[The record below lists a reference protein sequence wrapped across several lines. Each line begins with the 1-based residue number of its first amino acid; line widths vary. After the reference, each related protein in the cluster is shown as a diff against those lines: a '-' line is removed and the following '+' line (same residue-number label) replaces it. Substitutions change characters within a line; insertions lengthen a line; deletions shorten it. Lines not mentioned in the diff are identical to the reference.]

1 MKFKKT
7 LLLKDCWGC
16 PDKKMNFIF
25 TEDQIQFKEAIKS
38 FLIDECTPKS
48 IREGWEAKRSFNL
61 DRWSSLIDL
70 GVLNSNLPEEK
81 GGLGMDQVTLALMVE
96 EMGYAGLPEPVAEQ
110 TFLINDLI
118 SILPQKITEAI
129 EDHYEAGTKYISLA
143 HPLAPN
149 PLFANDSAGL
159 IIFSESECKFISK
172 DDMDIELITSNDPS
186 REIYRINSI
195 KNSISSNENFTELNT
210 AVCARGALMTAALL
224 IGLAQKMID
233 LSSVYVL
240 DRTQFGKPIGSFQAV
255 KHMLA
260 DVAVRIEFA
269 KPAVYRAAYSLAE
282 NNPKSALHCAH
293 AKFMCAQAVEL
304 ACKNS
309 IQAHGAMGY
318 TWEMDLHIYMRKA
331 WSMMA
336 CWGNEDKQQDIIF
349 KTLSS
354 SNEELGVL
362 YTF

>member
-1 MKFKKT
+1 
-7 LLLKDCWGC
+7 
-16 PDKKMNFIF
+16 MNFIF
-25 TEDQIQFKEAIKS
+25 TEEQTQFKDAIKS
-38 FLIDECTPKS
+38 FLAEECAPAS
-48 IREGWEAKRSFNL
+48 IRDGWQKNKSFNL
-61 DRWSSLIDL
+61 ERWKNLIEL
-70 GVLNSNLPEEK
+70 GVLSSNLSEEK
-81 GGLGMDQVTLALMVE
+81 GGLGMDQVTLAMMVE

-110 TFLINDLI
+110 IFLVNDVI
-118 SILPQKITEAI
+118 PFLPKNITEAV
-129 EDHYEAGTKYISLA
+129 ESNYNDGTQYIALA

-149 PLFANDSAGL
+149 PLFLNDAAGL
-159 IIFSESECKFISK
+159 ILIDSSECKFIAK
-172 DDMDIELITSNDPS
+172 DDMDFEIISSNDPS
-186 REIYRINSI
+186 RELFKVSSMNDA
-195 KNSISSNENFTELNT
+195 ISTSENFDELNS
-210 AVCARGALMTAALL
+210 AVSSRGSLMTAALL

-240 DRTQFGKPIGSFQAV
+240 DRAQFGKPIGSFQAV

-260 DVAVRIEFA
+260 DVAVKIEFA
-269 KPAVYRAAYSLAE
+269 KPAVYRAAYSLSQ

-293 AKFMCAQAVEL
+293 AKLMCTQAAEL

-336 CWGNEDKQQDIIF
+336 CWGNEDRQQELIY

-354 SNEELGVL
+354 TSEELGVL

>member
-1 MKFKKT
+1 
-7 LLLKDCWGC
+7 
-16 PDKKMNFIF
+16 MNFIF
-25 TEDQIQFKEAIKS
+25 TEEQIQFKDAIKS
-38 FLIDECTPKS
+38 FLAEECAPAS
-48 IREGWEAKRSFNL
+48 IRDGWQKNKSFNL
-61 DRWSSLIDL
+61 ERWKNLIEL
-70 GVLNSNLPEEK
+70 GVLSSNLPEKK

-110 TFLINDLI
+110 IFLVNDVI
-118 SILPQKITEAI
+118 PFLPKNVTEAV
-129 EDHYEAGTKYISLA
+129 ESNFNDGTQYIALA

-149 PLFANDSAGL
+149 PLFLNDAAGL
-159 IIFSESECKFISK
+159 ILLDNSECKFIAK
-172 DDMDIELITSNDPS
+172 NDMDFEIISSNDPS
-186 REIYRINSI
+186 RELFKVSSMNDA
-195 KNSISSNENFTELNT
+195 ISTSENFDELNS
-210 AVCARGALMTAALL
+210 AVSSRGSLMTAALL
-224 IGLAQKMID
+224 IGLAQKMVD
-233 LSSVYVL
+233 LSSIYVL

-260 DVAVRIEFA
+260 DVAVKIEFA
-269 KPAVYRAAYSLAE
+269 KPAVYRAAYSLSE

-293 AKFMCAQAVEL
+293 AKLMCAQAAEL

-336 CWGNEDKQQDIIF
+336 CWGNEDKQQELIF

-354 SNEELGVL
+354 TSEELGVL

>member
-1 MKFKKT
+1 
-7 LLLKDCWGC
+7 
-16 PDKKMNFIF
+16 MNFIF
-25 TEDQIQFKEAIKS
+25 TEEQTQFKDAIKS
-38 FLIDECTPKS
+38 FLAEECAPAS
-48 IREGWEAKRSFNL
+48 IRDGWQKNKSFNL
-61 DRWSSLIDL
+61 ERWKNLIEL
-70 GVLNSNLPEEK
+70 GVLSSNLSEEK
-81 GGLGMDQVTLALMVE
+81 GGLGMDQVTLAMMVE

-110 TFLINDLI
+110 IFLVNDVI
-118 SILPQKITEAI
+118 PFLPKNITEAV
-129 EDHYEAGTKYISLA
+129 ESNYNDGTQYIALA

-149 PLFANDSAGL
+149 PLFLNDAAGL
-159 IIFSESECKFISK
+159 ILLDSSECKFIAK
-172 DDMDIELITSNDPS
+172 DDMDFEIISSNDPS
-186 REIYRINSI
+186 RELF
-195 KNSISSNENFTELNT
+195 KISSMNDAISTSENFDELNS
-210 AVCARGALMTAALL
+210 AVSSRGSLMTAALL

-240 DRTQFGKPIGSFQAV
+240 DRAQFGKPIGSFQAV

-260 DVAVRIEFA
+260 DVAVKIEFA
-269 KPAVYRAAYSLAE
+269 KPAVYRAAYSLSQ

-293 AKFMCAQAVEL
+293 AKLMCTQAAEL

-336 CWGNEDKQQDIIF
+336 CWGNEDRQQELIY

-354 SNEELGVL
+354 TSEELGVL

>member
-1 MKFKKT
+1 
-7 LLLKDCWGC
+7 
-16 PDKKMNFIF
+16 MNFIF
-25 TEDQIQFKEAIKS
+25 TDEQLQFKEAINS
-38 FLIDECTPKS
+38 FLIDECSPKS
-48 IREGWEAKRSFNL
+48 IREGWEIKKSFNS
-61 DRWSSLIDL
+61 DRWHSLLKL
-70 GVLNSNLPEEK
+70 GVLRSNLPEED
-81 GGLGMDQVTLALMVE
+81 GGLGMDQVALALMVE

-110 TFLINDLI
+110 IFLVNDL
-118 SILPQKITEAI
+118 LPFLPDKIKKII
-129 EDHYEAGTKYISLA
+129 EDNFEAGARYISVA

-149 PLFANDSAGL
+149 PLFLNDSFGL
-159 IIFSESECKFISK
+159 LLFDKHECKFILK
-172 DDMDIELITSNDPS
+172 DNIDSEVIASNDPS
-186 REIYRINSI
+186 RELFNVKSI
-195 KNSISSNENFTELNT
+195 KKSISSSENFDVLNV
-210 AVCARGALMTAALL
+210 AIASRGALMTAALL

-233 LSSVYVL
+233 LSSAYVV

-260 DVAVRIEFA
+260 DVAVAIEFA
-269 KPAVYRAAYSLAE
+269 KPAVYRAACSLFE
-282 NNPKSALHCAH
+282 SNPKSALHCAH
-293 AKFMCAQAVEL
+293 AKYMCSQAAEL

-336 CWGNEDKQQDIIF
+336 CWGNEDRQQDIIF

-354 SNEELGVL
+354 SSEELGVM

>member
-1 MKFKKT
+1 
-7 LLLKDCWGC
+7 
-16 PDKKMNFIF
+16 MNFIF
-25 TEDQIQFKEAIKS
+25 TEEQTQFKDAIKS
-38 FLIDECTPKS
+38 FLAEECAPAS
-48 IREGWEAKRSFNL
+48 IRDGWQKNKSFNL
-61 DRWSSLIDL
+61 ERWKNLIEL
-70 GVLNSNLPEEK
+70 GVLSSNLPEEK
-81 GGLGMDQVTLALMVE
+81 GGLGMDQVTLAMMVE

-110 TFLINDLI
+110 IFLVNDVI
-118 SILPQKITEAI
+118 PFLPKNITEAV
-129 EDHYEAGTKYISLA
+129 ESNYNDGTQYIALA

-149 PLFANDSAGL
+149 PLFLNDAAGL
-159 IIFSESECKFISK
+159 ILLDNSECKFIAK
-172 DDMDIELITSNDPS
+172 DDMDFEIISSNDPS
-186 REIYRINSI
+186 RELF
-195 KNSISSNENFTELNT
+195 KISSMNDAISTSENFDELNS
-210 AVCARGALMTAALL
+210 AVSSRGSLMTAALL

-240 DRTQFGKPIGSFQAV
+240 DRAQFGKPIGSFQAV

-260 DVAVRIEFA
+260 DVAVKIEFA
-269 KPAVYRAAYSLAE
+269 KPAVYRAAYSLSQ

-293 AKFMCAQAVEL
+293 AKLMCTQAAEL

-336 CWGNEDKQQDIIF
+336 CWGNEDRQQELIY

-354 SNEELGVL
+354 TSEELGVL

>member
-1 MKFKKT
+1 
-7 LLLKDCWGC
+7 
-16 PDKKMNFIF
+16 MNFIF
-25 TEDQIQFKEAIKS
+25 TEEQIQFKDAIKS
-38 FLIDECTPKS
+38 FLAEECAPAS
-48 IREGWEAKRSFNL
+48 IRDGWQKNKSFNL
-61 DRWSSLIDL
+61 ERWKNLIEL
-70 GVLNSNLPEEK
+70 GVLSSNLSEEK
-81 GGLGMDQVTLALMVE
+81 GGLGMDQVTLAMMVE

-110 TFLINDLI
+110 IFLVNDVI
-118 SILPQKITEAI
+118 PFLPKNITEAV
-129 EDHYEAGTKYISLA
+129 ESNYNDGTQYIALA

-149 PLFANDSAGL
+149 PLFLNDAAGL
-159 IIFSESECKFISK
+159 ILLDSSECKFIAK
-172 DDMDIELITSNDPS
+172 DDMDFEIISSNDPS
-186 REIYRINSI
+186 RELFKVSSMNDA
-195 KNSISSNENFTELNT
+195 ISTSENFDELNS
-210 AVCARGALMTAALL
+210 AVSSRGSLMTAALL

-240 DRTQFGKPIGSFQAV
+240 DRAQFGKPIGSFQAV

-260 DVAVRIEFA
+260 DVAVKIEFA
-269 KPAVYRAAYSLAE
+269 KPAVYRAAYSLSE

-293 AKFMCAQAVEL
+293 AKLMCAQAAEL

-336 CWGNEDKQQDIIF
+336 CWGNEDRQQELIY

-354 SNEELGVL
+354 TSEELGVL

>member
-1 MKFKKT
+1 
-7 LLLKDCWGC
+7 
-16 PDKKMNFIF
+16 MNFIF
-25 TEDQIQFKEAIKS
+25 TEEQIQFKDAIKS
-38 FLIDECTPKS
+38 FLAEECAPAS
-48 IREGWEAKRSFNL
+48 IRDGWQKNKSFNL
-61 DRWSSLIDL
+61 ERWKNLIEL
-70 GVLNSNLPEEK
+70 GVLSSNLPEEK

-110 TFLINDLI
+110 IFLVNDVI
-118 SILPQKITEAI
+118 PFLPKNVSEAV
-129 EDHYEAGTKYISLA
+129 ESNYNDGTQYIALA

-149 PLFANDSAGL
+149 PLFLNDAAGL
-159 IIFSESECKFISK
+159 ISLDNSECKFIAK
-172 DDMDIELITSNDPS
+172 EDMDFEIISSNDPS
-186 REIYRINSI
+186 RELFKVSSMNDA
-195 KNSISSNENFTELNT
+195 ISTSENFDELNS
-210 AVCARGALMTAALL
+210 AVSSRGSLMTAALL
-224 IGLAQKMID
+224 IGLAQKMVD
-233 LSSVYVL
+233 LSSIYVL

-260 DVAVRIEFA
+260 DVAVKIEFA
-269 KPAVYRAAYSLAE
+269 KPAVYRAAYSLSQ

-293 AKFMCAQAVEL
+293 AKLMCTQAAEL

-336 CWGNEDKQQDIIF
+336 CWGNEDRQQELIY

-354 SNEELGVL
+354 TSEELGVL

>member
-1 MKFKKT
+1 
-7 LLLKDCWGC
+7 
-16 PDKKMNFIF
+16 MNFIF
-25 TEDQIQFKEAIKS
+25 TEEQIQFKDTIKS
-38 FLIDECTPKS
+38 FLAEESTPAS
-48 IREGWEAKRSFNL
+48 IRDGWEKNKSFNFE
-61 DRWSSLIDL
+61 RWKNLIEL
-70 GVLNSNLPEEK
+70 GVLNSNLPEAK

-110 TFLINDLI
+110 IFLVNDVI
-118 SILPQKITEAI
+118 PFLPKNITEAV
-129 EDHYEAGTKYISLA
+129 ESNYNDGTQYIALA

-149 PLFANDSAGL
+149 PLFLNDAAGL
-159 IIFSESECKFISK
+159 ILLDNSECNFIAK
-172 DDMDIELITSNDPS
+172 DDMDFESISSNDPS
-186 REIYRINSI
+186 RELFQI
-195 KNSISSNENFTELNT
+195 ISMNKVISASENFDELNT
-210 AVCARGALMTAALL
+210 AVSARGALMTASLL

-260 DVAVRIEFA
+260 DVAVKIEFA
-269 KPAVYRAAYSLAE
+269 KPAVYRAAYSLSE

-293 AKFMCAQAVEL
+293 AKLMCAQAAEL

-336 CWGNEDKQQDIIF
+336 CWGNEDRQQDIIF

-354 SNEELGVL
+354 ASEELGVL

>member
-1 MKFKKT
+1 
-7 LLLKDCWGC
+7 
-16 PDKKMNFIF
+16 MNFIF
-25 TEDQIQFKEAIKS
+25 TEEQTQFKDAIKS
-38 FLIDECTPKS
+38 FLAEECAPAS
-48 IREGWEAKRSFNL
+48 IRDGWQKNKSFNL
-61 DRWSSLIDL
+61 ERWKNLIEL
-70 GVLNSNLPEEK
+70 GVLSSNLSEEK
-81 GGLGMDQVTLALMVE
+81 GGLGMDQVTLAMMVE

-110 TFLINDLI
+110 IFLVNDVI
-118 SILPQKITEAI
+118 PFLPKNITEAV
-129 EDHYEAGTKYISLA
+129 ESNYNDGTQYIALA

-149 PLFANDSAGL
+149 PLFLNDAAGL
-159 IIFSESECKFISK
+159 ILLDSSECKFIAK
-172 DDMDIELITSNDPS
+172 DDMDFEIISSNDPS
-186 REIYRINSI
+186 RELFKVSSMNDA
-195 KNSISSNENFTELNT
+195 ISTSENFDELNS
-210 AVCARGALMTAALL
+210 AVSSRGSLMTAALL

-240 DRTQFGKPIGSFQAV
+240 DRAQFGKPIGSFQAV

-260 DVAVRIEFA
+260 DVAVKIEFA
-269 KPAVYRAAYSLAE
+269 KPAVYRAAYSLSQ

-293 AKFMCAQAVEL
+293 AKLMCTQAAEL

-336 CWGNEDKQQDIIF
+336 CWGNEDRQQELIY
-349 KTLSS
+349 KTLSPTS
-354 SNEELGVL
+354 EELGVL

>member
-1 MKFKKT
+1 
-7 LLLKDCWGC
+7 
-16 PDKKMNFIF
+16 MNFIF
-25 TEDQIQFKEAIKS
+25 TEEQIQFKDAIKS
-38 FLIDECTPKS
+38 FLAEECAPAS
-48 IREGWEAKRSFNL
+48 IRDGWQKNKSFNL
-61 DRWSSLIDL
+61 ERWKNLIEL
-70 GVLNSNLPEEK
+70 GVLSSNLSEEK
-81 GGLGMDQVTLALMVE
+81 GGLGMDQVTLAMMVE

-110 TFLINDLI
+110 IFLVNDVI
-118 SILPQKITEAI
+118 PFLPKNITEAV
-129 EDHYEAGTKYISLA
+129 ESNYNDGTQYIALA

-149 PLFANDSAGL
+149 PLFLNDAAGL
-159 IIFSESECKFISK
+159 ILLDSSECKFIAK
-172 DDMDIELITSNDPS
+172 DDMDFEIISSNDPS
-186 REIYRINSI
+186 RELFKVSSMNDA
-195 KNSISSNENFTELNT
+195 ISTSENFDELNS
-210 AVCARGALMTAALL
+210 AVSSRGSLMTAALL

-240 DRTQFGKPIGSFQAV
+240 DRAQFGKPIGSFQAV

-260 DVAVRIEFA
+260 DVAVKIEFA
-269 KPAVYRAAYSLAE
+269 KPAVYRAAYSLSE

-293 AKFMCAQAVEL
+293 AKLMCAQAAEL

-336 CWGNEDKQQDIIF
+336 CWGNEDKQQELIF

-354 SNEELGVL
+354 TSEELGVL

>member
-1 MKFKKT
+1 
-7 LLLKDCWGC
+7 
-16 PDKKMNFIF
+16 MNFIF
-25 TEDQIQFKEAIKS
+25 TEEQTQFKDAIKS
-38 FLIDECTPKS
+38 FLAEECAPAS
-48 IREGWEAKRSFNL
+48 IRDGWQKNKSFNL
-61 DRWSSLIDL
+61 ERWKNLIEL
-70 GVLNSNLPEEK
+70 GVLSSNLPEEK

-110 TFLINDLI
+110 IFLVNDVI
-118 SILPQKITEAI
+118 PFLPKNVTEAV
-129 EDHYEAGTKYISLA
+129 ESNYNDGTQYIALA

-149 PLFANDSAGL
+149 PLFLNDAAGL
-159 IIFSESECKFISK
+159 ILLDSSECKFIAK
-172 DDMDIELITSNDPS
+172 DDMDFEIISSNDPS
-186 REIYRINSI
+186 RELFKVSSMNDA
-195 KNSISSNENFTELNT
+195 ISTSENFDELNS
-210 AVCARGALMTAALL
+210 AVSSRGSLMTAALL

-240 DRTQFGKPIGSFQAV
+240 DRAQFGKPIGSFQAV

-260 DVAVRIEFA
+260 DVAVKIEFA
-269 KPAVYRAAYSLAE
+269 KPAVYRAAYSLSQ

-293 AKFMCAQAVEL
+293 AKLMCTQAAEL

-336 CWGNEDKQQDIIF
+336 CWGNEDRQQELIY

-354 SNEELGVL
+354 TSEELGVL

>member
-1 MKFKKT
+1 
-7 LLLKDCWGC
+7 
-16 PDKKMNFIF
+16 MNFIF
-25 TEDQIQFKEAIKS
+25 TDEQIQFKDVINS

-48 IREGWEAKRSFNL
+48 IRDGWETKNSFNA
-61 DRWSSLIDL
+61 DRWHNLLDL
-70 GVLNSNLPEEK
+70 GVLNSNLPEEA

-110 TFLINDLI
+110 TFLVNDL
-118 SILPQKITEAI
+118 LPFLPDKIRKEI
-129 EDHYEAGTKYISLA
+129 EINYKVGAQYISVA

-149 PLFANDSAGL
+149 PLFLNDSVGL
-159 IIFSESECKFISK
+159 LLFDEHECKFILK
-172 DDMDIELITSNDPS
+172 DNLDFEAISSNDPS
-186 REIYRINSI
+186 RELYQVNSI
-195 KNSISSNENFTELNT
+195 KKSISSSENFDVLNV
-210 AVCARGALMTAALL
+210 AVSSRGALMSAALL

-233 LSSVYVL
+233 LSSVYVV

-260 DVAVRIEFA
+260 DVAVAIEFA
-269 KPAVYRAAYSLAE
+269 RPAVYRAAYSLSE
-282 NNPKSALHCAH
+282 NNPKLALHCAH
-293 AKFMCAQAVEL
+293 AKYMCSQAAEL

-336 CWGNEDKQQDIIF
+336 CWGNEDRQQDIIF

-354 SNEELGVL
+354 SNEELGVM

>member
-1 MKFKKT
+1 
-7 LLLKDCWGC
+7 
-16 PDKKMNFIF
+16 MNFIF
-25 TEDQIQFKEAIKS
+25 TEDQMQFKDAIKS
-38 FLIDECTPKS
+38 FLTDECTPKS
-48 IREGWEAKRSFNL
+48 IREGWDAKKSFNL
-61 DRWSSLIDL
+61 DRWQSLFEL
-70 GVLNSNLPEEK
+70 GVLNSNLPEDK
-81 GGLGMDQVTLALMVE
+81 DGLGMNQVTLALMVE
-96 EMGYAGLPEPVAEQ
+96 EIGYAGLPEPAAEQ
-110 TFLINDLI
+110 TFLVNDLI
-118 SILPQKITEAI
+118 SILPKNISKAI
-129 EDHYEAGTKYISLA
+129 EDSFDAGAKFISLA
-143 HPLAPN
+143 HPSAPN
-149 PLFANDSAGL
+149 PLFLNESAGL
-159 IIFSESECKFISK
+159 ILFDDSECKFITK
-172 DDMDIELITSNDPS
+172 DDMDFEMIASNDPS
-186 REIYRINSI
+186 REIYKINSI
-195 KNSISSNENFTELNT
+195 KNAISSTEDFEELNS
-210 AVCARGALMTAALL
+210 AVSARGALMTAALL

-233 LSSVYVL
+233 LSSAYAL

-269 KPAVYRAAYSLAE
+269 KPAVYRAAYSLSE

-293 AKFMCAQAVEL
+293 AKLMSAQAAEL

-354 SNEELGVL
+354 SSEELGVL

>member
-1 MKFKKT
+1 
-7 LLLKDCWGC
+7 
-16 PDKKMNFIF
+16 MNFIF
-25 TEDQIQFKEAIKS
+25 TEEQTQFKDAIKS
-38 FLIDECTPKS
+38 FLAEECAPAS
-48 IREGWEAKRSFNL
+48 IRDGWQKNKSFNL
-61 DRWSSLIDL
+61 ERWKNLIEL
-70 GVLNSNLPEEK
+70 GVLSSNLPEEK
-81 GGLGMDQVTLALMVE
+81 GGLGMDQVTLAMMVE

-110 TFLINDLI
+110 IFLVNDVI
-118 SILPQKITEAI
+118 PFLPKNITEAV
-129 EDHYEAGTKYISLA
+129 ESNYNDGTQYIALA

-149 PLFANDSAGL
+149 PLFLNDAAGL
-159 IIFSESECKFISK
+159 ILLDSSECKFIAK
-172 DDMDIELITSNDPS
+172 DDMDFEIISSNDPS
-186 REIYRINSI
+186 RELFKVSSMNDA
-195 KNSISSNENFTELNT
+195 ISTSENFDELNS
-210 AVCARGALMTAALL
+210 AVSSRGSLMTAALL

-240 DRTQFGKPIGSFQAV
+240 DRAQFGKPIGSFQAV

-260 DVAVRIEFA
+260 DVAVKIEFA
-269 KPAVYRAAYSLAE
+269 KPAVYRAAYSLSQ

-293 AKFMCAQAVEL
+293 AKLMCTQAAEL

-336 CWGNEDKQQDIIF
+336 CWGNEDRQQELIY

-354 SNEELGVL
+354 TSEELGVL

>member
-1 MKFKKT
+1 
-7 LLLKDCWGC
+7 
-16 PDKKMNFIF
+16 MNFIF
-25 TEDQIQFKEAIKS
+25 TEEQTQFKDAIKS
-38 FLIDECTPKS
+38 FLAEECAPAS
-48 IREGWEAKRSFNL
+48 IRDGWQKNKSFNL
-61 DRWSSLIDL
+61 ERWKNLIEL
-70 GVLNSNLPEEK
+70 GVLSSNLSEEK
-81 GGLGMDQVTLALMVE
+81 GGLGMDQVTLAMMVE

-110 TFLINDLI
+110 IFLVNDVI
-118 SILPQKITEAI
+118 PFLPKNITEAV
-129 EDHYEAGTKYISLA
+129 ESNYNDGTQYIALA

-149 PLFANDSAGL
+149 PLFLNDAAGL
-159 IIFSESECKFISK
+159 ILLDSSECKFIAK
-172 DDMDIELITSNDPS
+172 DDMDFEIISSNDPS
-186 REIYRINSI
+186 RELFKVSSMNDA
-195 KNSISSNENFTELNT
+195 ISTSENFDELNS
-210 AVCARGALMTAALL
+210 AVSSRGSLMTAALL

-240 DRTQFGKPIGSFQAV
+240 DRAQFGKPIGSFQAV

-260 DVAVRIEFA
+260 DVAVKIEFA
-269 KPAVYRAAYSLAE
+269 KPAVYRAAYSLSE

-293 AKFMCAQAVEL
+293 AKLMCAQAAEL

-336 CWGNEDKQQDIIF
+336 CWGNEDRQQELIY

-354 SNEELGVL
+354 TSEELGVL

>member
-1 MKFKKT
+1 
-7 LLLKDCWGC
+7 
-16 PDKKMNFIF
+16 MNFIF
-25 TEDQIQFKEAIKS
+25 TEEQIQFKDAIKS
-38 FLIDECTPKS
+38 FLAEECAPDS
-48 IREGWEAKRSFNL
+48 IRDGWQKNKSFNL
-61 DRWSSLIDL
+61 ERWKNLIEL
-70 GVLNSNLPEEK
+70 GVLSSNLSEEK
-81 GGLGMDQVTLALMVE
+81 GGLGMDQVTLAMMVE

-110 TFLINDLI
+110 IFLVNDVI
-118 SILPQKITEAI
+118 PFLPKNITEAV
-129 EDHYEAGTKYISLA
+129 ESNYNDGTQYIALA

-149 PLFANDSAGL
+149 PLFLNDAAGL
-159 IIFSESECKFISK
+159 ILLDSSECKFIAK
-172 DDMDIELITSNDPS
+172 DDMDFESISSNDPS
-186 REIYRINSI
+186 RELFQI
-195 KNSISSNENFTELNT
+195 ISMNKVISASENFDEINT
-210 AVCARGALMTAALL
+210 VVSARGALMSAALL

-260 DVAVRIEFA
+260 DVAVKIEFA
-269 KPAVYRAAYSLAE
+269 KPAVYRAAYSLSE

-293 AKFMCAQAVEL
+293 AKFMCAQAAEL

-336 CWGNEDKQQDIIF
+336 CWGNEDRQQDIIF

-354 SNEELGVL
+354 ASEELGVL

>member
-1 MKFKKT
+1 
-7 LLLKDCWGC
+7 
-16 PDKKMNFIF
+16 MNFIF
-25 TEDQIQFKEAIKS
+25 TEEQIQFKDAIKS
-38 FLIDECTPKS
+38 FLAEECAPAS
-48 IREGWEAKRSFNL
+48 IRDGWQKNQSFNL
-61 DRWSSLIDL
+61 ERWKNLIEL
-70 GVLNSNLPEEK
+70 GVLSSNLSEEK
-81 GGLGMDQVTLALMVE
+81 GGLGMDQVTLAMMVE

-110 TFLINDLI
+110 IFLVNDVI
-118 SILPQKITEAI
+118 PFLPKNITEAV
-129 EDHYEAGTKYISLA
+129 ESNYNDGTQYIALA

-149 PLFANDSAGL
+149 PLFLNDAAGL
-159 IIFSESECKFISK
+159 ILLDNSECKFIAK
-172 DDMDIELITSNDPS
+172 DDMDFEIISSNDPS
-186 REIYRINSI
+186 RELFKVSSMNDA
-195 KNSISSNENFTELNT
+195 ISTSENFDELNS
-210 AVCARGALMTAALL
+210 AVSSRGSLMTAALL

-240 DRTQFGKPIGSFQAV
+240 DRAQFGKPIGSFQAV

-260 DVAVRIEFA
+260 DVAVKIEFA
-269 KPAVYRAAYSLAE
+269 KPAVYRAAYSLSQ

-293 AKFMCAQAVEL
+293 AKLMCAQAAEL

-336 CWGNEDKQQDIIF
+336 CWGNEDKQQELIF

-354 SNEELGVL
+354 TSEELGVL

>member
-1 MKFKKT
+1 
-7 LLLKDCWGC
+7 
-16 PDKKMNFIF
+16 MNFIF
-25 TEDQIQFKEAIKS
+25 TEEQTQFKDAIKS
-38 FLIDECTPKS
+38 FLAEECAPAS
-48 IREGWEAKRSFNL
+48 IRDGWQKNKSFNL
-61 DRWSSLIDL
+61 ERWKNLIEL
-70 GVLNSNLPEEK
+70 GVLSSNLSEEK
-81 GGLGMDQVTLALMVE
+81 GGLGMDQVTLAMMVE

-110 TFLINDLI
+110 IFLVNDVI
-118 SILPQKITEAI
+118 PFLPKNITEAV
-129 EDHYEAGTKYISLA
+129 ESNYNDGTQYIALA

-149 PLFANDSAGL
+149 PLFLNDAAGL
-159 IIFSESECKFISK
+159 ILLDSSECKFIAK
-172 DDMDIELITSNDPS
+172 DDMDFEIISSNDPS
-186 REIYRINSI
+186 RELF
-195 KNSISSNENFTELNT
+195 KISSMNDAISTSENFDELNS
-210 AVCARGALMTAALL
+210 AVSSRGSLMTAALL

-240 DRTQFGKPIGSFQAV
+240 DRAQFGKPIGSFQAV

-260 DVAVRIEFA
+260 DVAVKIEFA
-269 KPAVYRAAYSLAE
+269 KPAVYRAAFSLSQ

-293 AKFMCAQAVEL
+293 AKLMCTQAAEL

-336 CWGNEDKQQDIIF
+336 CWGNEDRQQELIY

-354 SNEELGVL
+354 TSEELGVL

>member
-1 MKFKKT
+1 
-7 LLLKDCWGC
+7 
-16 PDKKMNFIF
+16 MNFIF
-25 TEDQIQFKEAIKS
+25 TEEQIQFKDAIKS
-38 FLIDECTPKS
+38 FLAEECAPAS
-48 IREGWEAKRSFNL
+48 IRDGWQKNKSFNL
-61 DRWSSLIDL
+61 ERWKNLIEL
-70 GVLNSNLPEEK
+70 GVLSSNLPEEK
-81 GGLGMDQVTLALMVE
+81 GGLGMDQVTLAMMVE

-110 TFLINDLI
+110 IFLVNDVI
-118 SILPQKITEAI
+118 PFLPKNVTEAV
-129 EDHYEAGTKYISLA
+129 ESNFNDGTQYIALA

-149 PLFANDSAGL
+149 PLFLNDAAGL
-159 IIFSESECKFISK
+159 ISLDNSECKFIAK
-172 DDMDIELITSNDPS
+172 NDMDFEIISSNDPS
-186 REIYRINSI
+186 RELFKVSSMNDA
-195 KNSISSNENFTELNT
+195 ISTSENFDELNS
-210 AVCARGALMTAALL
+210 AVSSRGSLMTAALL

-260 DVAVRIEFA
+260 DVAVKIEFA
-269 KPAVYRAAYSLAE
+269 KPAVYRAAYSLSE

-293 AKFMCAQAVEL
+293 AKLMCTQAAEL

-336 CWGNEDKQQDIIF
+336 CWGNEDRQQELIY

-354 SNEELGVL
+354 TSEELGVL

>member
-1 MKFKKT
+1 
-7 LLLKDCWGC
+7 
-16 PDKKMNFIF
+16 MNFIF
-25 TEDQIQFKEAIKS
+25 TEEQIQFKDTIKS
-38 FLIDECTPKS
+38 FLAEECTPAS
-48 IREGWEAKRSFNL
+48 IRDGWEKNKSFNFE
-61 DRWSSLIDL
+61 RWKNLIEL
-70 GVLNSNLPEEK
+70 GVLNSNLPEAK

-110 TFLINDLI
+110 IFLVNDII
-118 SILPQKITEAI
+118 SFLPKNITEAV
-129 EDHYEAGTKYISLA
+129 ESNYNDGTQYIALA

-149 PLFANDSAGL
+149 PLFLNDAAGL
-159 IIFSESECKFISK
+159 ILLDNSECNFIAK
-172 DDMDIELITSNDPS
+172 DDMDFESISSNDPS
-186 REIYRINSI
+186 RELFQI
-195 KNSISSNENFTELNT
+195 ISMNKVISASENFDELNT
-210 AVCARGALMTAALL
+210 AVSARGALMSAALL

-260 DVAVRIEFA
+260 DVAVKIEFA
-269 KPAVYRAAYSLAE
+269 KPAVYRAAYSLSE

-293 AKFMCAQAVEL
+293 AKFMCAQAAEL

-336 CWGNEDKQQDIIF
+336 CWGNEDRQQDIIF

-354 SNEELGVL
+354 ASEELGVL

>member
-1 MKFKKT
+1 
-7 LLLKDCWGC
+7 
-16 PDKKMNFIF
+16 MNFIF
-25 TEDQIQFKEAIKS
+25 TEDQIQFRDAIKS
-38 FLIDECTPKS
+38 FLTDECTPKS
-48 IREGWEAKRSFNL
+48 IREGWAAKQSFNS
-61 DRWSSLIDL
+61 DRWQSLLEL
-70 GVLNSNLPEEK
+70 GVLNSNLSKDK

-110 TFLINDLI
+110 TFLINDLMPLLPSNI
-118 SILPQKITEAI
+118 SKAI
-129 EDHYEAGTKYISLA
+129 EENYDAGAKYISIA

-149 PLFANDSAGL
+149 PLFLKNSAGL
-159 IIFSESECKFISK
+159 ILFDNSECKFIAK
-172 DDMDIELITSNDPS
+172 DDMDFEIIASNDPS
-186 REIYRINSI
+186 REIYKINSM
-195 KNSISSNENFTELNT
+195 KQTISSSENFEELNS
-210 AVCARGALMTAALL
+210 AVSARGALMTAALL
-224 IGLAQKMID
+224 IGLAQKMLD
-233 LSSVYVL
+233 LSSAYVC
-240 DRTQFGKPIGSFQAV
+240 DRNQFGKPIGSFQAV

-269 KPAVYRAAYSLAE
+269 KPAVYRAAYSLFE
-282 NNPKSALHCAH
+282 NNPKSALHCSH
-293 AKFMCAQAVEL
+293 AKFMCAQASEL

-336 CWGNEDKQQDIIF
+336 CWGNEDNQQDFIY

-354 SNEELGVL
+354 SSEELGVL

>member
-1 MKFKKT
+1 
-7 LLLKDCWGC
+7 
-16 PDKKMNFIF
+16 MNFIF
-25 TEDQIQFKEAIKS
+25 TEEQIQFKDTIKS
-38 FLIDECTPKS
+38 FLAEECTPPS
-48 IREGWEAKRSFNL
+48 IRDGWEKNKSFNFE
-61 DRWSSLIDL
+61 RWKNLIEL
-70 GVLNSNLPEEK
+70 GVLNSNLPEAK

-110 TFLINDLI
+110 IFLVNDII
-118 SILPQKITEAI
+118 SFLPKNITEAV
-129 EDHYEAGTKYISLA
+129 ESNYNDGTQYIALA

-149 PLFANDSAGL
+149 PLFLNDAAGL
-159 IIFSESECKFISK
+159 ILLNNSECNFIAK
-172 DDMDIELITSNDPS
+172 DDMDFESISSNDPS
-186 REIYRINSI
+186 RELFQI
-195 KNSISSNENFTELNT
+195 ISMNKVISASENFDELNT
-210 AVCARGALMTAALL
+210 AVSARGALMSAALL

-260 DVAVRIEFA
+260 DVAVKIEFA
-269 KPAVYRAAYSLAE
+269 KPAVYRAAYSLSE

-293 AKFMCAQAVEL
+293 AKFMCAQAAEL

-336 CWGNEDKQQDIIF
+336 CWGNEDRQQDIIF

-354 SNEELGVL
+354 ASEELGVL

>member
-1 MKFKKT
+1 
-7 LLLKDCWGC
+7 
-16 PDKKMNFIF
+16 MNFIF
-25 TEDQIQFKEAIKS
+25 TDEQIQFKDVINS

-48 IREGWEAKRSFNL
+48 IRDGWEIKNSFNA
-61 DRWSSLIDL
+61 DRWHNLLDL
-70 GVLNSNLPEEK
+70 GVLNSNLPEEA

-110 TFLINDLI
+110 TFLVNDL
-118 SILPQKITEAI
+118 LPFLPDKIRKEI
-129 EDHYEAGTKYISLA
+129 EINYKVGAQYISVA

-149 PLFANDSAGL
+149 PLFLNDSVGL
-159 IIFSESECKFISK
+159 LLFDEHECKFILK
-172 DDMDIELITSNDPS
+172 DNLDFEAISSNDPS
-186 REIYRINSI
+186 RELYQVNSI
-195 KNSISSNENFTELNT
+195 KKSISSSENFDVLNV
-210 AVCARGALMTAALL
+210 AVSSRGALMSAALL

-233 LSSVYVL
+233 LSSVYVV

-260 DVAVRIEFA
+260 DVAVAIEFA
-269 KPAVYRAAYSLAE
+269 RPAVYRAAYSLSE
-282 NNPKSALHCAH
+282 NNPKLALHCAH
-293 AKFMCAQAVEL
+293 AKYMCSQAAEL

-336 CWGNEDKQQDIIF
+336 CWGNEDRQQDIIF

-354 SNEELGVL
+354 SNEELGVM

>member
-1 MKFKKT
+1 
-7 LLLKDCWGC
+7 
-16 PDKKMNFIF
+16 
-25 TEDQIQFKEAIKS
+25 
-38 FLIDECTPKS
+38 
-48 IREGWEAKRSFNL
+48 
-61 DRWSSLIDL
+61 
-70 GVLNSNLPEEK
+70 
-81 GGLGMDQVTLALMVE
+81 MDQVTLALMVE

-110 TFLINDLI
+110 TFLINDLMPLFPSNI
-118 SILPQKITEAI
+118 SQAI
-129 EDHYEAGTKYISLA
+129 EENYDAGAKYISIA

-149 PLFANDSAGL
+149 PLFINNSAGL
-159 IIFSESECKFISK
+159 ILFDSSECKFIAK
-172 DDMDIELITSNDPS
+172 EDMDFEIISSNDPS
-186 REIYRINSI
+186 REIYKINSI
-195 KNSISSNENFTELNT
+195 KQTISSSENFEELNS
-210 AVCARGALMTAALL
+210 AVSARGALMTAALL
-224 IGLAQKMID
+224 IGLAQKMLD
-233 LSSVYVL
+233 LSSVYVG

-269 KPAVYRAAYSLAE
+269 KPAVYRAAYSLFE

-293 AKFMCAQAVEL
+293 AKFMCAQAAEL

-336 CWGNEDKQQDIIF
+336 CWGNEDNQQDIIY

-354 SNEELGVL
+354 SSEELGVL

>member
-1 MKFKKT
+1 
-7 LLLKDCWGC
+7 
-16 PDKKMNFIF
+16 MNFIF
-25 TEDQIQFKEAIKS
+25 TEEQTQFKDAIKS
-38 FLIDECTPKS
+38 FLAEECAPAS
-48 IREGWEAKRSFNL
+48 IRDGWQKNKSFNL
-61 DRWSSLIDL
+61 ERWKNLIEL
-70 GVLNSNLPEEK
+70 GVLSSNLSEEK
-81 GGLGMDQVTLALMVE
+81 GGLGMDQVTLAMMVE

-110 TFLINDLI
+110 IFLVNDVI
-118 SILPQKITEAI
+118 PFLPKNITEAV
-129 EDHYEAGTKYISLA
+129 ESNYNDGTQYIALA

-149 PLFANDSAGL
+149 PLFLNDAAGL
-159 IIFSESECKFISK
+159 ILLDSSECKFIAK
-172 DDMDIELITSNDPS
+172 DNMDFEIISSNDPS
-186 REIYRINSI
+186 RELF
-195 KNSISSNENFTELNT
+195 KISSMNDAISTSENFDELNS
-210 AVCARGALMTAALL
+210 AVSSRGSLMTAALL

-240 DRTQFGKPIGSFQAV
+240 DRAQFGKPIGSFQAV

-260 DVAVRIEFA
+260 DVAVKIEFA
-269 KPAVYRAAYSLAE
+269 KPAVYRAAYSLSQ

-293 AKFMCAQAVEL
+293 AKLMCTQAAEL

-336 CWGNEDKQQDIIF
+336 CWGNEDRQQELIY

-354 SNEELGVL
+354 TSEELGVL

>member
-1 MKFKKT
+1 
-7 LLLKDCWGC
+7 
-16 PDKKMNFIF
+16 MNFIF
-25 TEDQIQFKEAIKS
+25 TEEQTQFKDAIKS
-38 FLIDECTPKS
+38 FLAEECAPAS
-48 IREGWEAKRSFNL
+48 IRDGWQKNKSFNL
-61 DRWSSLIDL
+61 ERWKNLIEL
-70 GVLNSNLPEEK
+70 GVLSSNLPEKK
-81 GGLGMDQVTLALMVE
+81 GGLGMDQVTLAMMVE

-110 TFLINDLI
+110 IFLVNDVI
-118 SILPQKITEAI
+118 PFLPKNITEAV
-129 EDHYEAGTKYISLA
+129 ESNYNDGTQYIALA

-149 PLFANDSAGL
+149 PLFLNDAAGL
-159 IIFSESECKFISK
+159 ILLDSSECKFIAK
-172 DDMDIELITSNDPS
+172 DDMDFEIISSNDPS
-186 REIYRINSI
+186 RELFKVSSMNDA
-195 KNSISSNENFTELNT
+195 ISTSENFDELNS
-210 AVCARGALMTAALL
+210 AVSSRGSLMTAALL

-240 DRTQFGKPIGSFQAV
+240 DRAQFGKPIGSFQAV

-260 DVAVRIEFA
+260 DVAVKIEFA
-269 KPAVYRAAYSLAE
+269 KPAVYRAAYSLSQ

-293 AKFMCAQAVEL
+293 AKLMCTQAAEL

-336 CWGNEDKQQDIIF
+336 CWGNEDRQQELIY

-354 SNEELGVL
+354 TSEELGVL

>member
-1 MKFKKT
+1 
-7 LLLKDCWGC
+7 
-16 PDKKMNFIF
+16 MNFIF
-25 TEDQIQFKEAIKS
+25 TEEQIQFKDAIKS
-38 FLIDECTPKS
+38 FLAEECAPAS
-48 IREGWEAKRSFNL
+48 IRDGWQKNKSFNL
-61 DRWSSLIDL
+61 ERWKNLIEL
-70 GVLNSNLPEEK
+70 GVLSSNLPEEK
-81 GGLGMDQVTLALMVE
+81 GGLGMDQVTLAMMVE

-110 TFLINDLI
+110 IFLVNDVI
-118 SILPQKITEAI
+118 PFLPKNITEAV
-129 EDHYEAGTKYISLA
+129 ESNYNDGTQYIALA

-149 PLFANDSAGL
+149 PLFLNDAAGL
-159 IIFSESECKFISK
+159 ILLDSSECKFIAK
-172 DDMDIELITSNDPS
+172 DDMDFEIISSNDPS
-186 REIYRINSI
+186 RELFKVSSMNDA
-195 KNSISSNENFTELNT
+195 ISTSENFDELNS
-210 AVCARGALMTAALL
+210 AVSSRGSLMTAALL

-240 DRTQFGKPIGSFQAV
+240 DRAQFGKPIGSFQAV

-260 DVAVRIEFA
+260 DVAVKIEFA
-269 KPAVYRAAYSLAE
+269 KPAVYRAAYSLSQ

-293 AKFMCAQAVEL
+293 AKLMCTQAAEL

-336 CWGNEDKQQDIIF
+336 CWGNEDKQQELIF

-354 SNEELGVL
+354 TSEELGVL

>member
-1 MKFKKT
+1 
-7 LLLKDCWGC
+7 
-16 PDKKMNFIF
+16 MNFIF
-25 TEDQIQFKEAIKS
+25 TDEQIQFKDVINS

-48 IREGWEAKRSFNL
+48 IRDGWETKNSFNA
-61 DRWSSLIDL
+61 DRWHNLLDL
-70 GVLNSNLPEEK
+70 GVLNSNLPEEA

-110 TFLINDLI
+110 TFLVNDL
-118 SILPQKITEAI
+118 LPFLPDKIRETI
-129 EDHYEAGTKYISLA
+129 EENFEAGAQYISVA

-149 PLFANDSAGL
+149 PLFLNDSVGL
-159 IIFSESECKFISK
+159 LLFDEYECKFILK
-172 DDMDIELITSNDPS
+172 DNLDFEAISSNDPS
-186 REIYRINSI
+186 RELYQVNSI
-195 KNSISSNENFTELNT
+195 KKSISSSENFDVLNV
-210 AVCARGALMTAALL
+210 AIASRGALMSAALL

-233 LSSVYVL
+233 LSSVYVV

-260 DVAVRIEFA
+260 DVAVAIEFA
-269 KPAVYRAAYSLAE
+269 RPAVYRAAYSLSE
-282 NNPKSALHCAH
+282 NNPKLALHCAH
-293 AKFMCAQAVEL
+293 AKYMCSQAAEL

-336 CWGNEDKQQDIIF
+336 CWGNEDRQQDIIF

-354 SNEELGVL
+354 SNEELGVM

>member
-1 MKFKKT
+1 
-7 LLLKDCWGC
+7 
-16 PDKKMNFIF
+16 MNFIF
-25 TEDQIQFKEAIKS
+25 TEEQIQFKDTIKS
-38 FLIDECTPKS
+38 FLAEECTPAS
-48 IREGWEAKRSFNL
+48 IRDGWEKNKSFNFE
-61 DRWSSLIDL
+61 RWKNLIEL
-70 GVLNSNLPEEK
+70 GVLNSNLPEAK

-110 TFLINDLI
+110 IFLVNDII
-118 SILPQKITEAI
+118 SFLPKNITEAV
-129 EDHYEAGTKYISLA
+129 ESNYNDGTQYIALA

-149 PLFANDSAGL
+149 PLFLNDAAGL
-159 IIFSESECKFISK
+159 ILLNNSECNFIAK
-172 DDMDIELITSNDPS
+172 DDMDFESISSNDPS
-186 REIYRINSI
+186 RELFQI
-195 KNSISSNENFTELNT
+195 ISMNKVISASENFDELNT
-210 AVCARGALMTAALL
+210 AVSARGALMTAALL

-260 DVAVRIEFA
+260 DVAVKIEFA
-269 KPAVYRAAYSLAE
+269 KPAVYRAAYSLSE

-293 AKFMCAQAVEL
+293 AKLMCAQAAEL

-336 CWGNEDKQQDIIF
+336 CWGNEDRQQDIIF

-354 SNEELGVL
+354 ASEELGVL

>member
-1 MKFKKT
+1 
-7 LLLKDCWGC
+7 
-16 PDKKMNFIF
+16 MNFIF
-25 TEDQIQFKEAIKS
+25 TEEQIQFKDAIKS
-38 FLIDECTPKS
+38 FLAEECAPAS
-48 IREGWEAKRSFNL
+48 IRDGWQKNKSFNL
-61 DRWSSLIDL
+61 ERWKNLIEL
-70 GVLNSNLPEEK
+70 GVLSSNLSEEK
-81 GGLGMDQVTLALMVE
+81 GGLGMDQVTLAMMVE

-110 TFLINDLI
+110 IFLVNDVI
-118 SILPQKITEAI
+118 PFLPKNITEAV
-129 EDHYEAGTKYISLA
+129 ESNYNDGTQYIALA

-149 PLFANDSAGL
+149 PLFLNDAAGL
-159 IIFSESECKFISK
+159 ILLDSSECKFIAK
-172 DDMDIELITSNDPS
+172 DDMDFEIISSNDPS
-186 REIYRINSI
+186 RELF
-195 KNSISSNENFTELNT
+195 KISSMNDAISTSENFDELNS
-210 AVCARGALMTAALL
+210 AVSSRGSLMTAALL

-240 DRTQFGKPIGSFQAV
+240 DRAQFGKPIGSFQAV

-260 DVAVRIEFA
+260 DVAVKIEFA
-269 KPAVYRAAYSLAE
+269 KPAVYRAAYSLSQ

-293 AKFMCAQAVEL
+293 AKLMCTQAAEL

-336 CWGNEDKQQDIIF
+336 CWGNEDKQQELIF

-354 SNEELGVL
+354 TSEELGVL

>member
-1 MKFKKT
+1 
-7 LLLKDCWGC
+7 
-16 PDKKMNFIF
+16 MNFIF
-25 TEDQIQFKEAIKS
+25 TEEQIQFKDTIKS
-38 FLIDECTPKS
+38 FLAEECTPAS
-48 IREGWEAKRSFNL
+48 IRDGWEKNKSFNFE
-61 DRWSSLIDL
+61 RWKNLIEL
-70 GVLNSNLPEEK
+70 GVLNSNLPEAK

-110 TFLINDLI
+110 IFLVNDII
-118 SILPQKITEAI
+118 SFLPKNITEAV
-129 EDHYEAGTKYISLA
+129 ESNYNDGTQYIALA

-149 PLFANDSAGL
+149 PLFLNDAAGL
-159 IIFSESECKFISK
+159 ILLDNSECNFIAK
-172 DDMDIELITSNDPS
+172 DDMDFESISSNDPS
-186 REIYRINSI
+186 RELFQI
-195 KNSISSNENFTELNT
+195 ISMNKVISASENFDELNT
-210 AVCARGALMTAALL
+210 AVSARGALMTAALL

-260 DVAVRIEFA
+260 DVAVKIEFA
-269 KPAVYRAAYSLAE
+269 KPAVYRAAYSLSE

-293 AKFMCAQAVEL
+293 AKFMCAQAAEL

-336 CWGNEDKQQDIIF
+336 CWGNEDRQQDIIF

-354 SNEELGVL
+354 ASEELGVL